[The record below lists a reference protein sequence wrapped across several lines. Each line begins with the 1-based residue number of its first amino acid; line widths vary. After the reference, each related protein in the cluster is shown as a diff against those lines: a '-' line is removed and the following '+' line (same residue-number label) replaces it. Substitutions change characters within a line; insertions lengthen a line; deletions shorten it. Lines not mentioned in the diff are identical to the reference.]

1 MARKAKPNRDKGRP
15 VRLSNE
21 VLSVLDRKLRK
32 AESYDSL
39 LRRIIGLPSRNDE
52 PQHLEVF
59 WVLPSTLLARKSLA
73 EARGEAV
80 LAAVRKGKKK
90 TEKPIKVVEYV

>member
-1 MARKAKPNRDKGRP
+1 M
-15 VRLSNE
+15 SNE
-21 VLSVLDRKLRK
+21 VLGILTKKLRK
-32 AESYDSL
+32 AESYDNL
-39 LRRIIGLPSRNDE
+39 LRRMLGIPSRKDE

-80 LAAVRKGKKK
+80 LEAVRKGKRK

>member
-1 MARKAKPNRDKGRP
+1 
-15 VRLSNE
+15 
-21 VLSVLDRKLRK
+21 VLANKLRR

-39 LRRIIGLPSRNDE
+39 LRRILGLASRRDE
-52 PQHLEVF
+52 PQPLEVF

-80 LAAVRKGKKK
+80 LQAVRNGKRK